1 MLLVYIIINN
11 IIYIYNKQ
19 TINYIKMM
27 QQKGFLLKNIGF
39 SCIDKS
45 NVVKNVNNRKIDH
58 KKKVHK
64 QKKMVHFLLK

>member
-1 MLLVYIIINN
+1 
-11 IIYIYNKQ
+11 
-19 TINYIKMM
+19 MM

-58 KKKVHK
+58 KKKVHQHK
-64 QKKMVHFLLK
+64 KKVHQHKKMVHFLLK